1 MKVVDIADEIFRELG
16 SPTTLSIPPIA
27 FWVRTNLGGL
37 NSKLNTVYVIN
48 STSMEIEQTTTDI
61 AGVKTTTEIG
71 DNEKYILKKMY
82 LIHFYDV
89 QIRNTLGAASTDAII
104 EIEAD
109 GTRVKKVNKTEQG
122 RWYQNAKRTE
132 LEELKNII
140 HLYRNNSCK
149 PLQVAGDDSI
159 HGTSHLTTFRPPLDE
174 Q

>member
-16 SPTTLSIPPIA
+16 NPTTLSIPPIA
-27 FWVRTNLGGL
+27 FWVRTNIGGL
-37 NSKLNTVYVIN
+37 NCKLHTSYEIN
-48 STSMEIEQTTTDI
+48 PTSQEIEQTTTDI
-61 AGVKTTTEIG
+61 AGIETTAEIG
-71 DNEKYILKKMY
+71 ENEKFILKKMY
-82 LIHFYDV
+82 LIHFYDT

-132 LEELKNII
+132 LEELGNMVSR
-140 HLYRNNSCK
+140 YRSNSST
-149 PLQVAGDDSI
+149 PLQVAGDDYI
-159 HGTSHLTTFRPPLDE
+159 HGTSHLTTYRPPIDE